1 MGGSGGFQHPA
12 AYAKGREKGRLVKSV
27 RICYDNARNVEWRVW
42 FSTRAFST
50 FFASLEEPIVDNGPK
65 QTLYNIQEWK
75 VECAVMKA
83 EELWGSACK
92 ILQEEM
98 TRISYSTWI
107 ETALKP
113 CALVGDTVLL
123 ECVSP
128 VVQQMGTS
136 RYMGQIQKAVSTA
149 AGRALT
155 VEVYGHE
162 ELKDRLKALEAR
174 SSGDSLAL
182 LNPKYTF
189 DTFVVG
195 SSNRFAHA
203 VSLAV
208 AEVPAKAYNPL
219 FIYGGVGLG
228 KTHLMHAIGH
238 YAHELYPDMR
248 ILYITSEDFTNQ
260 LVSAM
265 QSNQNQQ
272 FRERFR
278 NVDILM
284 VDDIQFIAGKHGT
297 EEEFFHTF
305 NHLREAGKQ
314 IVMTSDKPP
323 KEIQKLEERLC
334 SRFEG
339 GLVADIQRPDFET
352 RLAILRKKAEFEH
365 LNISDDILALIAEK
379 IDTNVRE
386 LEGSVTRLTAY
397 SSLTRRPIDMQL
409 AREALRELF
418 KHSETRVITCDS
430 IQDAVANYYGLSVED
445 LKSPKRN
452 HEITVPRQIAMY
464 LAREM
469 MGLSL
474 TRIGDAFGGRHYTT
488 VMSSISKV
496 EDSIKQSPSLVS
508 LLDDIRRMIKNPT

>member
-1 MGGSGGFQHPA
+1 M
-12 AYAKGREKGRLVKSV
+12 
-27 RICYDNARNVEWRVW
+27 DNR
-42 FSTRAFST
+42 
-50 FFASLEEPIVDNGPK
+50 PK

-238 YAHELYPDMR
+238 ELLKNFPNMR
-248 ILYITSEDFTNQ
+248 LLCITSEDFVNEFIQCIQDKNTE
-260 LVSAM
+260 S
-265 QSNQNQQ
+265 
-272 FRERFR
+272 FRRRYR
-278 NVDILM
+278 NVDVLF
-284 VDDIQFIAGKHGT
+284 VDDIQFLGRGDK
-297 EEEFFHTF
+297 ESSKEEFFHTF
-305 NHLREAGKQ
+305 NKLYQDKKQ
-314 IVMTSDKPP
+314 MVFTSDRPP
-323 KEIQKLEERLC
+323 RDIKKLEERLR
-334 SRFEG
+334 SRFENG
-339 GLVADIQRPDFET
+339 MVTQIEPPDLET
-352 RLAILRKKAEFEH
+352 RTAILRAW
-365 LNISDDILALIAEK
+365 AEK
-379 IDTNVRE
+379 EN
-386 LEGSVTRLTAY
+386 
-397 SSLTRRPIDMQL
+397 
-409 AREALRELF
+409 
-418 KHSETRVITCDS
+418 ITCDLDALNYIAANVS
-430 IQDAVANYYGLSVED
+430 ENIRKLHGAFIRVLLEASQSKSNVTLPLVKHAIHYITDAQDEKKYITID
-445 LKSPKRN
+445 
-452 HEITVPRQIAMY
+452 EITTYICQHYNINYKELMGKKKTKDIALPRQIAMY
-464 LAREM
+464 MCRE
-469 MGLSL
+469 L
-474 TRIGDAFGGRHYTT
+474 TGNTYPHIGTAFNGRDHTT
-488 VMSSISKV
+488 VMHACSQIRKKIDK
-496 EDSIKQSPSLVS
+496 DSHFKEHLEKMMNE
-508 LLDDIRRMIKNPT
+508 IRGVDN

>member
-1 MGGSGGFQHPA
+1 M
-12 AYAKGREKGRLVKSV
+12 
-27 RICYDNARNVEWRVW
+27 
-42 FSTRAFST
+42 
-50 FFASLEEPIVDNGPK
+50 
-65 QTLYNIQEWK
+65 QT
-75 VECAVMKA
+75 
-83 EELWGSACK
+83 
-92 ILQEEM
+92 
-98 TRISYSTWI
+98 
-107 ETALKP
+107 
-113 CALVGDTVLL
+113 
-123 ECVSP
+123 
-128 VVQQMGTS
+128 
-136 RYMGQIQKAVSTA
+136 
-149 AGRALT
+149 
-155 VEVYGHE
+155 
-162 ELKDRLKALEAR
+162 
-174 SSGDSLAL
+174 
-182 LNPKYTF
+182 
-189 DTFVVG
+189 
-195 SSNRFAHA
+195 
-203 VSLAV
+203 
-208 AEVPAKAYNPL
+208 
-219 FIYGGVGLG
+219 
-228 KTHLMHAIGH
+228 
-238 YAHELYPDMR
+238 
-248 ILYITSEDFTNQ
+248 
-260 LVSAM
+260 
-265 QSNQNQQ
+265 NQNQQ

>member
-1 MGGSGGFQHPA
+1 VVFH
-12 AYAKGREKGRLVKSV
+12 
-27 RICYDNARNVEWRVW
+27 
-42 FSTRAFST
+42 RAFST
-50 FFASLEEPIVDNGPK
+50 LFCSLGQCTVDNECREICIIY
-65 QTLYNIQEWK
+65 TSRK
-75 VECAVMKA
+75 VECYVMNA
-83 EELWGSACK
+83 EELWGNACQ
-92 ILQEEM
+92 ILKEEM
-98 TRISYSTWI
+98 IRVSYDTWI
-107 ETALKP
+107 DTALKP
-113 CALVGDTVLL
+113 YAVIADSLLL

-128 VVQQMGTS
+128 IVQQVGTN
-136 RYMGQIQKAVSTA
+136 RYMGQIQSAVATA
-149 AGRALT
+149 AGRSLK
-155 VEVYGHE
+155 VEVLCHD
-162 ELKDRLKALEAR
+162 ELEARVNELEAR
-174 SSGDSLAL
+174 SSGNSLAQ

-195 SSNRFAHA
+195 SGNRFAHA

-238 YAHELYPDMR
+238 YAHVLYPDMK

-260 LVSAM
+260 LVNAM
-265 QSNQNQQ
+265 QTNKNQE
-272 FRERFR
+272 FRDRFR
-278 NVDILM
+278 TADILM

-339 GLVADIQRPDFET
+339 GLIADIQRPDFET

-365 LNISDDILALIAEK
+365 IIVSDEILELIAEK

-386 LEGSVTRLTAY
+386 LEGSLTRLTAY

-418 KHSETRVITCDS
+418 SHTETRRISCDS
-430 IQDAVANYYGLSVED
+430 IQDAVAAYYGITVDD
-445 LKSPKRN
+445 LKSPRRN

-464 LAREM
+464 LTREM

-474 TRIGDAFGGRHYTT
+474 TKIGDAFGGRHYTT
-488 VMSSISKV
+488 VMSSIDKV
-496 EDSIKQSPSLVS
+496 EDSIKQSPSLAS
-508 LLDDIRRMIKNPT
+508 LLDDIRRLIKDAK

>member
-1 MGGSGGFQHPA
+1 MARVVFH
-12 AYAKGREKGRLVKSV
+12 KGVFHILCIFR
-27 RICYDNARNVEWRVW
+27 RNH
-42 FSTRAFST
+42 
-50 FFASLEEPIVDNGPK
+50 VDNRPK
-65 QTLYNIQEWK
+65 QTLYNIHEWK
-75 VECAVMKA
+75 VECAVLKA
-83 EELWGSACK
+83 EELWESACK

-98 TRISYSTWI
+98 THISYTTWI

-136 RYMGQIQKAVSTA
+136 RYMDQIQKAVSTA
-149 AGRALT
+149 AGRTLT
-155 VEVYGHE
+155 VEVYDHD

-174 SSGDSLAL
+174 SSGDTLAL

>member
-1 MGGSGGFQHPA
+1 MH
-12 AYAKGREKGRLVKSV
+12 
-27 RICYDNARNVEWRVW
+27 
-42 FSTRAFST
+42 
-50 FFASLEEPIVDNGPK
+50 
-65 QTLYNIQEWK
+65 EWK

-83 EELWGSACK
+83 EELWESACK

-113 CALVGDTVLL
+113 CALVGDILLL

-136 RYMGQIQKAVSTA
+136 RYMGQIQKAVGTA

-155 VEVYGHE
+155 VEVYGNE

-265 QSNQNQQ
+265 QTNQNQQ

-305 NHLREAGKQ
+305 NHLRE
-314 IVMTSDKPP
+314 PP

>member
-1 MGGSGGFQHPA
+1 MM
-12 AYAKGREKGRLVKSV
+12 
-27 RICYDNARNVEWRVW
+27 NA
-42 FSTRAFST
+42 S
-50 FFASLEEPIVDNGPK
+50 
-65 QTLYNIQEWK
+65 
-75 VECAVMKA
+75 
-83 EELWGSACK
+83 ELWSSTCK
-92 ILQEEM
+92 ILKEELNSV
-98 TRISYSTWI
+98 SYETWI
-107 ETALKP
+107 VTALKP
-113 CALVGDTVLL
+113 YAVIGGTLML
-123 ECVSP
+123 ESVSP
-128 VVQQMGTS
+128 LMYDTGVK
-136 RYMGQIQKAVSTA
+136 RYLSQIQTAVSTA
-149 AGRALT
+149 AGKALA
-155 VEVYGHE
+155 VEVLGGE
-162 ELKDRLKALEAR
+162 DLRARVNELEAKHN
-174 SSGDSLAL
+174 GNTLAM

-195 SSNRFAHA
+195 TSNRFAHA

-238 YAHELYPDMR
+238 YAHELYPDMK

-260 LVSAM
+260 LIGAM
-265 QSNQNQQ
+265 QNNANQA
-272 FRERFR
+272 FRARFR

-314 IVMTSDKPP
+314 IIMTSDKPP
-323 KEIQKLEERLC
+323 KEIAKLEERLC

-339 GLVADIQRPDFET
+339 GLIADIQRPDFET

-365 LNISDDILALIAEK
+365 LLVGEDILALIAEK

-386 LEGSVTRLTAY
+386 LEGSLTRLTAY

-418 KHSETRVITCDS
+418 SHSESRRISCDI
-430 IQDAVANYYGLSVED
+430 IQDAVATYYGITIED
-445 LKSPKRN
+445 LQSPRRN

-464 LAREM
+464 LTREM

-474 TRIGDAFGGRHYTT
+474 TKIGDAFGGRHYTT
-488 VMSSISKV
+488 VMSSIDKV
-496 EDSIKQSPSLVS
+496 EDSIKQSPSLAS
-508 LLDDIRRMIKNPT
+508 LLDDIRRLIKDTK

>member
-1 MGGSGGFQHPA
+1 M
-12 AYAKGREKGRLVKSV
+12 
-27 RICYDNARNVEWRVW
+27 N
-42 FSTRAFST
+42 
-50 FFASLEEPIVDNGPK
+50 
-65 QTLYNIQEWK
+65 
-75 VECAVMKA
+75 A
-83 EELWGSACK
+83 EELWGSACR

-113 CALVGDTVLL
+113 YALIGDIVLL

-136 RYMGQIQKAVSTA
+136 RYMGQIQNAVSTA
-149 AGRALT
+149 AGRSLK
-155 VEVYGHE
+155 VEVLCHE
-162 ELKDRLKALEAR
+162 ELQSRVNELEAR

-238 YAHELYPDMR
+238 YAHELYPDMK

-260 LVSAM
+260 LVTAM
-265 QSNQNQQ
+265 QTNQNQQ

-365 LNISDDILALIAEK
+365 LNIDDEILALIAEK
-379 IDTNVRE
+379 IDTNIRE
-386 LEGSVTRLTAY
+386 LEGSLTRLTAY

-418 KHSETRVITCDS
+418 KHTETRLLTCDS
-430 IQDAVANYYGLSVED
+430 IQDAVANYYGITVED

-474 TRIGDAFGGRHYTT
+474 TKIGDAFGGRHYTT
-488 VMSSISKV
+488 VMSSIDKV
-496 EDSIKQSPSLVS
+496 EESIKQSPSLAS
-508 LLDDIRRMIKNPT
+508 LLDDIRRMIKDNK

>member
-1 MGGSGGFQHPA
+1 M
-12 AYAKGREKGRLVKSV
+12 K
-27 RICYDNARNVEWRVW
+27 NVEMAQL
-42 FSTRAFST
+42 FSEAT
-50 FFASLEEPIVDNGPK
+50 PYIQKYHGK
-65 QTLYNIQEWK
+65 TLVIKYGGNAMVNDELK
-75 VECAVMKA
+75 LAVMNDLVTLTLLGVRVVLVHGGGPA
-83 EELWGSACK
+83 
-92 ILQEEM
+92 INEM
-98 TRISYSTWI
+98 
-107 ETALKP
+107 LDK
-113 CALVGDTVLL
+113 VG
-123 ECVSP
+123 
-128 VVQQMGTS
+128 
-136 RYMGQIQKAVSTA
+136 
-149 AGRALT
+149 
-155 VEVYGHE
+155 VE
-162 ELKDRLKALEAR
+162 
-174 SSGDSLAL
+174 
-182 LNPKYTF
+182 
-189 DTFVVG
+189 
-195 SSNRFAHA
+195 
-203 VSLAV
+203 
-208 AEVPAKAYNPL
+208 
-219 FIYGGVGLG
+219 
-228 KTHLMHAIGH
+228 
-238 YAHELYPDMR
+238 
-248 ILYITSEDFTNQ
+248 
-260 LVSAM
+260 
-265 QSNQNQQ
+265 
-272 FRERFR
+272 
-278 NVDILM
+278 
-284 VDDIQFIAGKHGT
+284 
-297 EEEFFHTF
+297 
-305 NHLREAGKQ
+305 
-314 IVMTSDKPP
+314 
-323 KEIQKLEERLC
+323 

>member
-1 MGGSGGFQHPA
+1 M
-12 AYAKGREKGRLVKSV
+12 
-27 RICYDNARNVEWRVW
+27 N
-42 FSTRAFST
+42 
-50 FFASLEEPIVDNGPK
+50 
-65 QTLYNIQEWK
+65 
-75 VECAVMKA
+75 A
-83 EELWGSACK
+83 EELWSSACK
-92 ILQEEM
+92 ILKGELPD
-98 TRISYSTWI
+98 ISFTTWI
-107 ETALKP
+107 EQPLKP
-113 CALVGDTVLL
+113 YALMGDILIL
-123 ECVSP
+123 ECVAP
-128 VVQQMGTS
+128 VMLSLGTE
-136 RYMGQIQKAVSTA
+136 RYMQQIQTAVNTA
-149 AGRALT
+149 AEKT
-155 VEVYGHE
+155 
-162 ELKDRLKALEAR
+162 LKIEILEGEKLKERVSELEAH
-174 SSGDSLAL
+174 STGDTMAL

-189 DTFVVG
+189 DTYVVG
-195 SSNRFAHA
+195 SSNKFAHA

-238 YAHELYPDMR
+238 YAHELYPNMK

-260 LVSAM
+260 LITAM
-265 QSNQNQQ
+265 QTNQNQQ
-272 FRERFR
+272 FRDRFR

-352 RLAILRKKAEFEH
+352 RLAILRKKAEFEN
-365 LNISDDILALIAEK
+365 LNIDGEILALIAEK
-379 IDTNVRE
+379 IDTNIRE
-386 LEGSVTRLTAY
+386 LEGSLTRLTAY

-418 KHSETRVITCDS
+418 KHTETRVVTCDS
-430 IQDAVANYYGLSVED
+430 IQDAVAAYYGITVGD
-445 LKSPKRN
+445 LKSPKRS

-464 LAREM
+464 LCREM

-474 TRIGDAFGGRHYTT
+474 TKIGDAFGGRHYTT
-488 VMSSISKV
+488 VMSSIEKV
-496 EDSIKQSPSLVS
+496 EDSIKQSPSLAS
-508 LLDDIRRMIKNPT
+508 LLDDVRRMIKDAK

>member
-1 MGGSGGFQHPA
+1 MDHIELWDK
-12 AYAKGREKGRLVKSV
+12 AKALMR
-27 RICYDNARNVEWRVW
+27 
-42 FSTRAFST
+42 
-50 FFASLEEPIVDNGPK
+50 
-65 QTLYNIQEWK
+65 
-75 VECAVMKA
+75 
-83 EELWGSACK
+83 EELANV
-92 ILQEEM
+92 
-98 TRISYSTWI
+98 SYTTWI
-107 ETALKP
+107 EQPLKP
-113 CALVGDTVLL
+113 VYVVDDKLALEVISDFNEKTIRA
-123 ECVSP
+123 
-128 VVQQMGTS
+128 
-136 RYMGQIQKAVSTA
+136 RYLPMITEAVSQA
-149 AGRALT
+149 AGREMT
-155 VEVYGHE
+155 I
-162 ELKDRLKALEAR
+162 ELMSVKERIEWQERQKKEDAPAMQ
-174 SSGDSLAL
+174 GINMF
-182 LNPKYTF
+182 NPKSTF

-203 VSLAV
+203 AALAV
-208 AEVPAKAYNPL
+208 AEQPGMAYNPL
-219 FIYGGVGLG
+219 FLYGGVGLG

-265 QSNQNQQ
+265 QTNQNQQ